1 MLKLSYSCVVLY
13 LLNFM
18 HTTETSAGLQVKVN
32 VKWTIFMVWL
42 VRRVWIIDDLY
53 NYSKYMF
60 CGFSD
65 YLGDNQKFYKVE
77 IKKKSYPKR
86 KLFYFV

>member
-1 MLKLSYSCVVLY
+1 
-13 LLNFM
+13 
-18 HTTETSAGLQVKVN
+18 
-32 VKWTIFMVWL
+32 MVWL

-53 NYSKYMF
+53 NYSKYMI